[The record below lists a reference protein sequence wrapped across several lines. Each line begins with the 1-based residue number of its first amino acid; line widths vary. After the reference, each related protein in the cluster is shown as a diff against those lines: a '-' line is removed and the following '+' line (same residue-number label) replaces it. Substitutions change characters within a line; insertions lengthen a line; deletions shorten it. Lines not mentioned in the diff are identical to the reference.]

1 VSRSKEIGASS
12 MGKSQR
18 DKGARVERKVVD
30 LFEMVG
36 IKAQRV
42 PLSGAAGG
50 QFQGDILFDV
60 EGWIG
65 KAEVKARANAEG
77 WKSIIT
83 WLDKNDMLVLVQDR
97 KDPLIVLPWYSF
109 TTLIDKIPSK
119 DWMP

>member
-1 VSRSKEIGASS
+1 

-30 LFEMVG
+30 LFQMVG
-36 IKAQRV
+36 VKAQRV

-50 QFQGDILFDV
+50 QFGGDIMFDI

-65 KAEVKARANAEG
+65 KAEVKARANADG
-77 WKSIIT
+77 WKSIIG
-83 WLDKNDMLVLVQDR
+83 WLGNNDMLVLMQDR

-109 TTLIDKIPSK
+109 TTLIDKIPHQE
-119 DWMP
+119 WLP